1 MHTKRSSPKISKVDG
16 DLVALLKLNMYIAS
30 YFFEK
35 YRSKLSGEA
44 IEFVALDLLN
54 ELGFQCVI
62 H

>member
-1 MHTKRSSPKISKVDG
+1 MHTKRSSPKISKVVD
-16 DLVALLKLNMYIAS
+16 DLVVLLKLNMYIAS

-54 ELGFQCVI
+54 ELGF
-62 H
+62 